1 MQAQIQAL
9 IIRRVVVEAEE
20 ATKGSNTRSNIEIAK
35 LLVFNREVGKIGG
48 LITVC
53 KLYLRIKIREA
64 KVEEQI

>member
-48 LITVC
+48 FITVC
-53 KLYLRIKIREA
+53 KLYLRIKIRET

>member
-9 IIRRVVVEAEE
+9 IIRRVVVGAEE

-48 LITVC
+48 FITVC

-64 KVEEQI
+64 KMEEQI